1 MKIDIEE
8 IGPCTKQLKREIPS
22 EVFLQEEQEAYRELG
37 KSVKVPGFRKGKIPK
52 NHLKKLYH
60 DRVKGDVLNKIIP
73 ESFYKAVEEKD
84 LKTVGSPKLGN
95 IKHEEN
101 SPVIFTATIE
111 IIPPFEIKNYEGMEF
126 TKKIAKII
134 DKDVERELDYIKE
147 HYATF
152 EEVTNRPAEKGD
164 LVIVDFKGFIEGSPI
179 QNEETK
185 NYPLIIGSKNLMED
199 FEKGLIGMNKNE
211 GKEIPI
217 TYPAE
222 YANKD
227 MAGKEALIKVKVNEI
242 KIKKFPEIT
251 DQFIKDEMGK
261 TQTVDELK
269 KEIRQNQEKRE
280 KSIADSAIRMDVIKK
295 LIEVNPLE
303 IPQILIEDQ
312 IKHMVEDFKNRM
324 RLRGINDDS
333 TKIEREKFRED
344 AIRVIKGELIC
355 QKISEMEK
363 IELDKTE
370 IDKELEKIAAEKK
383 IAKEKLRISMQ
394 KDGSYENF
402 LSNLQRNKTMDVVLS
417 KIKIKEVMVDRNE
430 LDKELGASTQ

>member
-8 IGPCTKQLKREIPS
+8 IGPCTKQLKIEIPS